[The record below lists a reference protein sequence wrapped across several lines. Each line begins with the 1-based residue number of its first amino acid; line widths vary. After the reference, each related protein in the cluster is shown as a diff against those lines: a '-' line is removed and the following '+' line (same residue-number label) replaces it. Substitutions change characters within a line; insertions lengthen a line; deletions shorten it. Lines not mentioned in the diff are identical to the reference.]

1 MSRLRKADVEKTIC
15 EDCKKMGKS
24 RVRAAFNQALYKYD
38 ENMKAYVTRYKFM
51 GDYRYRLIFANEF
64 QEKVAEFQKQGYAIV
79 PIPVDRRRLKK
90 RAGLIRFLVGLE
102 KLIVKI
108 IL

>member
-1 MSRLRKADVEKTIC
+1 M
-15 EDCKKMGKS
+15 
-24 RVRAAFNQALYKYD
+24 
-38 ENMKAYVTRYKFM
+38 
-51 GDYRYRLIFANEF
+51 IFANEF